1 VPSLRHEVFFHVMFS
16 TKGRQQTISH
26 EIKDRLWA
34 HMESVCNDDK
44 ISVHAVGGAQN
55 HVHLLIEP
63 PPEFSI
69 EEIVLKIQATS
80 LQWMKNRV
88 DDFAWQE
95 GYGACTVSKSDLQ
108 KVVKVIKN
116 QDRYHATMTYEEEF
130 LAFLKENGIPYD
142 PQDVF
147 G

>member
-1 VPSLRHEVFFHVMFS
+1 MDEESC
-16 TKGRQQTISH
+16 GR
-26 EIKDRLWA
+26 
-34 HMESVCNDDK
+34 
-44 ISVHAVGGAQN
+44 
-55 HVHLLIEP
+55 
-63 PPEFSI
+63 
-69 EEIVLKIQATS
+69 
-80 LQWMKNRV
+80 
-88 DDFAWQE
+88 FAWQE

-116 QDRYHATMTYEEEF
+116 QDRYHATMIYEEEF